1 MIQAFV
7 LKYLLFQGSITNNSM
22 GLQPSGEQQT
32 KALASALIHILI
44 QVCSMAVFPKFL
56 LMMVVQFCLEMS
68 IIWDHEF
75 KHF

>member
-1 MIQAFV
+1 
-7 LKYLLFQGSITNNSM
+7 M

-56 LMMVVQFCLEMS
+56 LIMKVQFRILFRNDYNMGP
-68 IIWDHEF
+68 
-75 KHF
+75 